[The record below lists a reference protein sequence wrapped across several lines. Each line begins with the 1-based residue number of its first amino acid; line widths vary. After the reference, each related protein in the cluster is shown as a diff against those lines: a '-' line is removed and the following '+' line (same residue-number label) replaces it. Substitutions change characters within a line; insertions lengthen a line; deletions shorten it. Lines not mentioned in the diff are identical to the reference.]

1 VHDVLAMARW
11 LTWMSEKDSHGWG
24 CSQCEWVFQLPSLL
38 SDPEARKAYDRLAAS
53 RFQEHDCAAFAEKK
67 HDDSGPNVTERARK
81 LVMRGFKPKD
91 AVELS
96 LQEIALEFR
105 SDPKMIERA
114 KQEAEDFLRRVKEGL
129 I

>member
-1 VHDVLAMARW
+1 M
-11 LTWMSEKDSHGWG
+11 
-24 CSQCEWVFQLPSLL
+24 
-38 SDPEARKAYDRLAAS
+38 
-53 RFQEHDCAAFAEKK
+53 
-67 HDDSGPNVTERARK
+67 
-81 LVMRGFKPKD
+81 
-91 AVELS
+91 ELS